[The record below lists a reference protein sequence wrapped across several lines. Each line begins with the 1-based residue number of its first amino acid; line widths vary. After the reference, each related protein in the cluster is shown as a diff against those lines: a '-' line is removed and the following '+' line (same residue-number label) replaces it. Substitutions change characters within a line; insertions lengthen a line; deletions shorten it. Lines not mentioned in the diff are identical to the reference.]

1 MTKRNI
7 GLKIFYIAIIS
18 TLLCIVSIK
27 TKFITPIDG
36 FFYDT
41 SLSANFY
48 IKKFFNFQNH
58 DPSQQVSSVVIAID
72 ESTLSAPEA
81 QVPRAM
87 FSPLFADITRKVLNA
102 GAEKVI
108 FDVVMEFDTAR
119 WSLSGVERPEK
130 FKKFDLGF
138 LLLLRKYSKDKRI
151 VLARTATAM
160 PAKRFQTI
168 AGSEAVAFAELP
180 LDGDGVIRQIPL
192 ELATKT
198 GAHAR
203 TLIGAALQREHS
215 PDRAQSLLAPQKRIT
230 TLIPSVPMID
240 VMRCNDNQSL
250 RKVFE
255 GRMVFVGSVLPD
267 EDRVLAPDRLIP
279 TEQSKALGSGCNFST
294 VNTLGGNV
302 RSIPGVFYH
311 AAATDS
317 YLRELDAHAP
327 SNLLVGLA
335 ALLASCFAVILALG
349 ASPGLAAIALIIVSL
364 IAFVA
369 SIFLVD
375 GQVVFPLGRTLLIM
389 LVAFI
394 AGWGFKILVLE
405 RRAISL
411 RRSFSFYLAP
421 QLVERLAASEDMPR
435 LDGETREITVMFADL
450 SGFTKLSERVD
461 SATLTKLVNRYLSAI
476 AQEVDSS
483 GGYVDKFIGDAVMA
497 IWNAPAEIE
506 NHAAVA
512 VMAAQKIE
520 QQILIMA
527 AMDTQEN
534 GLGFDVKAAINTGLA
549 TVGNVG
555 AEHRLSYSAV
565 GETVNIAARLENL
578 GPLFGLRIVV
588 GPETARAVQE
598 ELVMLS
604 LADVLVPGKSTPIT
618 ISTPIAMPSEIS
630 DEANAFK
637 GAYEKALEDVRE
649 GNFEKAQET
658 WKNLAL
664 TDFPA
669 AKAANFMAN
678 STLET
683 RSLPPI
689 DGIFG
694 YIKTSK

>member
-1 MTKRNI
+1 LKKNTL
-7 GLKIFYIAIIS
+7 LKIFYILTLSII
-18 TLLCIVSIK
+18 LCIASLK
-27 TKFITPIDG
+27 TKFITSVDG
-36 FFYDT
+36 FFYDA

-48 IKKFFNFQNH
+48 IKKFFNLQNK
-58 DPSQQVSSVVIAID
+58 DPSQRVSSIVIAID

-87 FSPLFADITRKVLNA
+87 FSPLFADITRKALNA

-119 WSLSGVERPEK
+119 WSLSGVEKPEK
-130 FKKFDLGF
+130 FKKFDLEF
-138 LLLLRKYSKDKRI
+138 LLLLRKYSMDKRI

-160 PAKRFQTI
+160 PAKRFRAI
-168 AGSEAVAFAELP
+168 AGSEVIAFAELP
-180 LDGDGVIRQIPL
+180 LDGDGVIRQTPL

-198 GAHAR
+198 SAHAQ
-203 TLIGAALQREHS
+203 TLIGSALQGDDS
-215 PDRAQSLLAPQKRIT
+215 KDRPQSLLAPHERLT

-240 VMRCNDNQSL
+240 VMRCDDNQSL

-255 GRMVFVGSVLPD
+255 GRIVFVGSVLPD

-279 TEQSKALGSGCNFST
+279 TEQSKALGLGCKFST

-311 AAATDS
+311 AAATDAHA
-317 YLRELDAHAP
+317 RELAAHVP
-327 SNLLVGLA
+327 SNLLIGLT
-335 ALLASCFAVILALG
+335 ALLASCFAVILALVAG
-349 ASPGLAAIALIIVSL
+349 PGLAAIALVIVSL
-364 IAFVA
+364 IASVA
-369 SIFLVD
+369 SVFLINE
-375 GQVVFPLGRTLLIM
+375 QVVFPLGRALLTM
-389 LVAFI
+389 AAAFI

-450 SGFTKLSERVD
+450 SGFTKLSELVD

-476 AQEVDSS
+476 AQEVDLS

-497 IWNAPAEIE
+497 IWNAPAQIE

-512 VMAAQKIE
+512 VVAAQKIE
-520 QQILIMA
+520 HKILTMA
-527 AMDTQEN
+527 AMDKQEN
-534 GLGFDVKAAINTGLA
+534 GLGFDVKVAINTGLA

-588 GPETARAVQE
+588 GPETTRSVQE
-598 ELVMLS
+598 DLVMLS

-618 ISTPIAMPSEIS
+618 ISTPIGLSSEIS
-630 DEANAFK
+630 DDAKAFK
-637 GAYEKALEDVRE
+637 VDYEKALVDVRA

-669 AKAANFMAN
+669 ATAANFMAT
-678 STLET
+678 STLDT
-683 RSLPPI
+683 RLLPPI

-694 YIKTSK
+694 YIRTSK